1 MHGDGGWLVHSP
13 MTFRLSGLAPVALAA
28 VLVACNATFLVPDAS
43 GALTAEMKTTE
54 NLSLICGRPIDKD
67 EASAAMVGLTA
78 AQKNQPGTLEFT
90 NPKTLSSSRQDGHA
104 TVDVTYRPKA
114 GAPCNGT
121 LTFDFH
127 VETTEKRYTRKQAT
141 YSSKYELSNVT
152 VAKR

>member
-1 MHGDGGWLVHSP
+1 MNFRPAALTLPALVATL
-13 MTFRLSGLAPVALAA
+13 M
-28 VLVACNATFLVPDAS
+28 ACNATLLVPDAM
-43 GALTAEMKTTE
+43 GPLTAEMKTTE

-67 EASAAMVGLTA
+67 EASAAMVPLTA

-141 YSSKYELSNVT
+141 YSSKYELTNVT

>member
-1 MHGDGGWLVHSP
+1 MS
-13 MTFRLSGLAPVALAA
+13 FRPSAIALAVFA
-28 VLVACNATFLVPDAS
+28 ATLVACNATLLVPDAL
-43 GALTAEMKTTE
+43 GPLTAEMKTTE

-67 EASAAMVGLTA
+67 EASTAMVGLTA

-104 TVDVTYRPKA
+104 TVDVMYRPKA

-121 LTFDFH
+121 MTFDFH

-141 YSSKYELSNVT
+141 YSSKYDLTNVI

>member
-1 MHGDGGWLVHSP
+1 MN
-13 MTFRLSGLAPVALAA
+13 FRPSGIALALS
-28 VLVACNATFLVPDAS
+28 VVTLVACNATLLVPDAL
-43 GALTAEMKTTE
+43 GPLTAEMKTTE

-78 AQKNQPGTLEFT
+78 AQKNQPGTLELT

-114 GAPCNGT
+114 GAPCAGT
-121 LTFDFH
+121 MTFDFH

-141 YSSKYELSNVT
+141 YSSKYDLTNVT
-152 VAKR
+152 VVKR